1 MKRLLLVVMI
11 FSVYSVFCLHMSASS
26 SLASAGRLSYQH
38 DDSEALLVGQAAHEE
53 GIEPESFDDDLG
65 FLDEEEDEE
74 ILDIADPLF
83 YWNTAMYHF
92 NDKFYLWVLEPVAR
106 GYKRV
111 VPETA
116 RTGVKNFF
124 YNLAFPIRFVGCVLQ
139 GKGSAAVGELGRFS
153 MNSVAGIAGFMN
165 VVKDKPELNPPEED
179 VGQAFG
185 RWGIGNGFYIVWPF
199 LGPSTLRD
207 SVGLVGDYFLDPITY
222 VNPSLASVGIRVYD
236 VVNKTSFRIGDYE
249 SLKEGAIDPY
259 LAIRDAY
266 IQYRKKQVDE

>member
-1 MKRLLLVVMI
+1 ME
-11 FSVYSVFCLHMSASS
+11 
-26 SLASAGRLSYQH
+26 Q
-38 DDSEALLVGQAAHEE
+38 
-53 GIEPESFDDDLG
+53 ESFDDDLD
-65 FLDEEEDEE
+65 FPDEEGEE
-74 ILDIADPLF
+74 EVVEIADPLF

-92 NDKFYLWVLEPVAR
+92 NDKFYLWILEPVAK

-124 YNLAFPIRFVGCVLQ
+124 HNILFPVRFTGCVLQ
-139 GKGSAAVGELGRFS
+139 GKGSAACGELGRFCI
-153 MNSVAGIAGFMN
+153 NSTAGMAGFIN
-165 VVKDKPELNPPEED
+165 IVKDKPEFNPPEED

-207 SVGLVGDYFLDPITY
+207 SVGLVGDHFLHPVSY
-222 VNPSLASVGIRVYD
+222 VTPQTASMGIKAYD

-266 IQYRKKQVDE
+266 IQYRKKKVDE